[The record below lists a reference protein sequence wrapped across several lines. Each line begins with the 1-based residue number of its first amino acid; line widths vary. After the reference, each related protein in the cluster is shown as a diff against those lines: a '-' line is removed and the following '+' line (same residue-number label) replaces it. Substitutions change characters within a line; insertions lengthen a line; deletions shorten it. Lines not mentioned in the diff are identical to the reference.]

1 MKPYSAL
8 CACRHEC
15 GARPAIATH
24 VFIAR
29 CASLS
34 PVGKVRHLRRVPR
47 PGREVPSG
55 PSGVCG
61 GRWRVETRLPPEPDG
76 IRRRR
81 KRAVV
86 DRHGTGQAHCTGW
99 MLGMIRLRG
108 RITPVCD
115 IVSRLGTAYEISGQ
129 GRIVIIEAD
138 AAMIGLIV
146 ETVEEV
152 LTVAED
158 RIEPAQGRSW
168 PAADRR
174 TRGPSDPDPA
184 AATTQPHRSDPYR
197 RTAARQSHPHVTPD
211 RSRSADCTLRPH
223 RAQTMTR

>member
-1 MKPYSAL
+1 MTEHAVLPTAGRVHVRTDAY
-8 CACRHEC
+8 
-15 GARPAIATH
+15 AIPIYAVQEIIH
-24 VFIAR
+24 D
-29 CASLS
+29 S
-34 PVGKVRHLRRVPR
+34 
-47 PGREVPSG
+47 
-55 PSGVCG
+55 
-61 GRWRVETRLPPEPDG
+61 
-76 IRRRR
+76 
-81 KRAVV
+81 KRSV
-86 DRHGTGQAHCTGW
+86 TSCTGW